1 MSRLKILVLEPD
13 AEKCEELLLKAAEA
27 SLGLP
32 VITEVV
38 KVMDMDKIKK
48 YNVPSTPGLVINDK
62 VKVFDGIP
70 QKEEIRKWIR
80 EEYKKAG

>member
-1 MSRLKILVLEPD
+1 MSRLNILVLEPD

-32 VITEVV
+32 VVTEVV
-38 KVMDMDKIKK
+38 KVMDMEKIKK
-48 YNVPSTPGLVINDK
+48 YNVSSTPGLVINNT

-70 QKEEIRKWIR
+70 QKEEIRKWIH
-80 EEYKKAG
+80 EEYKKAV